1 MIDFER
7 AQLKKIKRAN
17 TDWWINEKAIVAA
30 NGKTYVAY
38 YTDMG
43 EIHVKELDAKC
54 SRALSHDVRLCTLNQ
69 NYADEHNAPSV
80 CVLESGRILVMY
92 TGHGDNGYIKYRIT
106 ERPYDIYS
114 FGEEIT
120 LPYEGKVTYAQVFEN
135 TSLGQIWLFTRVNG
149 SSWEFRYS
157 EDEGKTFS
165 TPRKFI
171 YSANGRLFYMNIRKL
186 DVIRRPNPPTEQWF
200 FAFYGHPTSSD
211 DHTIRSGIFDCE
223 GYLLTTAGE
232 RTAFNLFEGDG
243 LIDVDR
249 LDTVYASPEGTTV
262 RLLEVSATMPLRIG
276 FAPFVADN
284 KDAPSPEKAFYRA
297 ATFREGKWE
306 LSEPICSAGE
316 FLGKN
321 IPDGSATYL
330 GGMAFYYGAAD
341 AALGWRECITTDT
354 NRVYIARFDGK
365 DRVVESYQSTDYG
378 KTYHLEQVLRRIPG
392 DKDIKAWRPTVPI
405 HAQDNMPVYWHEGR
419 YVGHT
424 GGWHSDIVTYIEY
437 DD

>member
-1 MIDFER
+1 MGVLAPWDIDVTIEGDESLSKRPMRRITAPLMKMGVTFDPAGAETLPITEHGCR
-7 AQLKKIKRAN
+7 NLKAITYTSPMASAQLKTAVLLAGIRADGV
-17 TDWWINEKAIVAA
+17 TEINE
-30 NGKTYVAY
+30 
-38 YTDMG
+38 
-43 EIHVKELDAKC
+43 
-54 SRALSHDVRLCTLNQ
+54 
-69 NYADEHNAPSV
+69 PSV
-80 CVLESGRILVMY
+80 SRN
-92 TGHGDNGYIKYRIT
+92 HT
-106 ERPYDIYS
+106 ELMLPE
-114 FGEEIT
+114 FG
-120 LPYEGKVTYAQVFEN
+120 VA
-135 TSLGQIWLFTRVNG
+135 
-149 SSWEFRYS
+149 
-157 EDEGKTFS
+157 
-165 TPRKFI
+165 
-171 YSANGRLFYMNIRKL
+171 
-186 DVIRRPNPPTEQWF
+186 
-200 FAFYGHPTSSD
+200 
-211 DHTIRSGIFDCE
+211 
-223 GYLLTTAGE
+223 TTAGE

-392 DKDIKAWRPTVPI
+392 DKEIKAWRPTVPI